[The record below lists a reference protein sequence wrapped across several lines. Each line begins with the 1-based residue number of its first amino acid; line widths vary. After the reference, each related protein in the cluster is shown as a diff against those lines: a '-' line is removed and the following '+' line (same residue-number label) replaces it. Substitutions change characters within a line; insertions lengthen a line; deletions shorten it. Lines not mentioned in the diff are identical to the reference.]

1 VNDYNFMW
9 MAGKAKH
16 EVESY
21 MPRVVKKITMGVEVH
36 HHSVECD
43 LLRSSKKYLEVL
55 VLTVLN
61 RL

>member
-1 VNDYNFMW
+1 MW